1 MRKEEQRGPTERAS
15 ERPLN
20 YHLLLLPFCAVESQK
35 AKCVPLHFLFSGAYL
50 CDMYIY
56 LILHYYGSI
65 GMHASA
71 PCAPLSPPSMK
82 LSLFSP
88 PHEIFNLSLCVY
100 LIHACMQPRPRP
112 RIHPPT
118 DQPVL
123 DCLE

>member
-56 LILHYYGSI
+56 LILHYYCSI
-65 GMHASA
+65 GMHAPA
-71 PCAPLSPPSMK
+71 LYAPLPPFYEA
-82 LSLFSP
+82 LPIFS
-88 PHEIFNLSLCVY
+88 SS
-100 LIHACMQPRPRP
+100 
-112 RIHPPT
+112 
-118 DQPVL
+118 
-123 DCLE
+123 